1 MPSLVLRTR
10 VLSSALLGSALLVG
24 CMPSTPASS
33 PRPTMTPSSEPTA
46 SGSPSAE
53 PSPSEVVTAWRQ
65 LAPAAGGPIP
75 REDHTW
81 TVDGEG
87 EVAYLFGGRDATGP
101 GTLDDFW
108 AFDLEDE
115 TWSELPAGP
124 AGRFGHNASWVP
136 GVGVVIFAGQG
147 DAGFFND
154 LWAYDPVVNGW
165 RELPAAGAIPV
176 RRYGSCAALGPDGRL
191 WISHGFTSEG
201 ARFSDTR
208 AYDFATG
215 TWTEET
221 PANEGPV
228 VRCLHGCWWT
238 DDGQLAL
245 YAGQTNGV
253 VSLGDWW
260 NLTIGPRPGTNQW
273 AEVPVGEAGP
283 APRNLYAS
291 TRWGSSAVVFGGQA
305 LDRSSL
311 GDAWQL
317 SDDGIPSVITSTGGV
332 APAGRSGSELV
343 ADTARH
349 RVLLFGGI
357 AGGTVLGDVWELTL
371 P

>member
-1 MPSLVLRTR
+1 
-10 VLSSALLGSALLVG
+10 
-24 CMPSTPASS
+24 
-33 PRPTMTPSSEPTA
+33 MTPSSEPTA

-53 PSPSEVVTAWRQ
+53 PSPREVVTAWRQ

-87 EVAYLFGGRDATGP
+87 EVAYLFGGRNATGP

-191 WISHGFTSEG
+191 LISHGFTSEG
-201 ARFSDTR
+201 ARFSDT
-208 AYDFATG
+208 ALAH
-215 TWTEET
+215 EL
-221 PANEGPV
+221 
-228 VRCLHGCWWT
+228 LHAA
-238 DDGQLAL
+238 QM
-245 YAGQTNGV
+245 Y
-253 VSLGDWW
+253 
-260 NLTIGPRPGTNQW
+260 
-273 AEVPVGEAGP
+273 
-283 APRNLYAS
+283 
-291 TRWGSSAVVFGGQA
+291 
-305 LDRSSL
+305 
-311 GDAWQL
+311 
-317 SDDGIPSVITSTGGV
+317 DGIQDPRHVLPVWS
-332 APAGRSGSELV
+332 SGNLV
-343 ADTARH
+343 
-349 RVLLFGGI
+349 
-357 AGGTVLGDVWELTL
+357 DVTNRTL
-371 P
+371 RERGY